1 MRAPSSAEL
10 LEVWEQ
16 GYAKTLPWRAQLLL
30 ACACPE
36 MDDSDLEA
44 LPIGRRDALLMNLR
58 GSLFGL
64 DLNFFSTCPV
74 CAESL
79 ESALRMDDLWLD
91 SPSLSA
97 VYSASIDGWELRFRS
112 PTQGDL
118 LAVSAEDARSARLG
132 VLSRC
137 LIEARA
143 ADGSLVT
150 ADILPQVIAIA
161 ITQEMASA
169 DPQANVE
176 LALICPACAHS
187 WTAGFDI
194 VSLLWKEVHAW
205 AQRTLRD
212 VHHLARAYGWSE
224 DDVLSLSP
232 TRRQL
237 YLSMCRS

>member
-1 MRAPSSAEL
+1 MRAPSTAEL
-10 LEVWEQ
+10 LEIWEQ
-16 GYAKTLPWRAQLLL
+16 GYAKTLPSQAQLML

-36 MDDSDLEA
+36 MDASDLEA

-58 GSLFGL
+58 RSLFGL
-64 DLNFFSTCPV
+64 DLNFLSTCPV

-79 ESALRMDDLWLD
+79 ESALRIDDLRLD
-91 SPSLSA
+91 SAPLS
-97 VYSASIDGWELRFRS
+97 VVHSASIEGWELRFRS

-118 LAVSAEDARSARLG
+118 LAVSAEGARAARLA

-143 ADGSLVT
+143 ADGSPVT

-194 VSLLWKEVHAW
+194 VSLLWKEIHAW
-205 AQRTLRD
+205 AQRTLHD